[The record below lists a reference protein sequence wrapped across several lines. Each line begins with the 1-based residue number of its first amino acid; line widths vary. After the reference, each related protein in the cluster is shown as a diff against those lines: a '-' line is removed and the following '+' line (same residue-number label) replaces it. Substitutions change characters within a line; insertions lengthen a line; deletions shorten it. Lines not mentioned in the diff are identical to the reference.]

1 MAAVFKAGQVM
12 RLTCM
17 GAVPSYDLGTHS
29 A

>member
-1 MAAVFKAGQVM
+1 MAAAFKTGQVM

-17 GAVPSYDLGTHS
+17 GAVASDDLGTHP